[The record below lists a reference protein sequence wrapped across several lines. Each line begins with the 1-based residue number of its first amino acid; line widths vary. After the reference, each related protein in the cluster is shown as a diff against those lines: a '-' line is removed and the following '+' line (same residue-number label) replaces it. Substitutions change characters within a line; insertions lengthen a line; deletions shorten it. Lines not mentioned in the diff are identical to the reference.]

1 MMSSRAAAA
10 PSEMT
15 FNHFVDR
22 LSAQAAP
29 ACASF
34 REFVLA
40 LPGVLPDEALTSL
53 IRIAGPKDVHLARL
67 IADASRDSAP
77 ERLDQGRG
85 LPLPHPL
92 DSEFRFDEETAERL
106 AGMLIATTAPGD
118 EILLV
123 GTPTVAIALAA
134 TTADRRI
141 RFVGPDDCVTSAVA
155 AAFDSDRLLL
165 GEGPGRTAQVALVD
179 PPWYLD
185 PVRAMIGACARGCVV
200 GASVWM
206 VVPQIGTKPE
216 AARDREQF
224 LEAAAAVGL
233 RITGDALPALY
244 RTPLF
249 ELAAME
255 RQGVARLSA
264 WRRGEIVGLS
274 VVDARPIPILAS
286 RVRACELSV
295 CGIRLR
301 LTPCTLVRPVDL
313 TPIADHEVF
322 PSISSRAPGR
332 DAATLWTTGNRAFD
346 IDATA
351 ARAALA
357 ELSLRGDSLLQR
369 RLTSPPNDPIA
380 DMGVA
385 PANRLIHQL
394 VELIGREWDDAR
406 RLVGDGAWL
415 ETVTGWRS

>member
-1 MMSSRAAAA
+1 MASSAAVA
-10 PSEMT
+10 PADAT
-15 FNHFVDR
+15 FNQFVDR

-40 LPGVLPDEALTSL
+40 LPGVLPDEALASL
-53 IRIAGPKDVHLARL
+53 MRIVGPKDAHVTRL

-106 AGMLIATTAPGD
+106 ADMLIAATVPGD

-123 GTPTVAIALAA
+123 GTPSVAIALSA
-134 TTADRRI
+134 TTADRKI

-155 AAFDSDRLLL
+155 AAFGSDRLLL
-165 GEGPGRTAQVALVD
+165 GEGSGRTARIALVD

-185 PVRAMIGACARGCVV
+185 PVRAMIGACARGCAL

-206 VVPQIGTKPE
+206 VVPPIGTKPE
-216 AARDREQF
+216 ATQDREQF
-224 LEAAAAVGL
+224 LAAAVAVGL
-233 RITGDALPALY
+233 RFTGDTLPALY

-255 RQGVARLSA
+255 RQGIARLAA

-274 VVDARPIPILAS
+274 VAEARSIPILAP
-286 RVRACELSV
+286 RTRACELSV
-295 CGIRLR
+295 CGVRLR
-301 LTPCTLVRPVDL
+301 LTPCALVRPFDL
-313 TPIADHEVF
+313 TPITDHEVF
-322 PSISSRAPGR
+322 PSVSSRAPGR
-332 DAATLWTTGNRAFD
+332 SAATLWTTGNRAFD
-346 IDATA
+346 IDAIT
-351 ARAALA
+351 ARAALV
-357 ELSLRGDSLLQR
+357 ELSLLGDSLLQR
-369 RLTSPPNDPIA
+369 RLTSKPNDPFA
-380 DMGVA
+380 DLGVA
-385 PANRLIHQL
+385 PVNRLIHQL

-415 ETVTGWRS
+415 ETATGWRS